1 MNSLTLLLL
10 CWVAAPCAASSRLQS
25 AVAKIRSAFGSRAG
39 GPRFNASATGGAR
52 PRFSATGAGRCPNSK
67 NSTLPGSKSNE
78 WRIGGGRLTGSAAAR
93 TYFFAF
99 AAGSEDVL
107 LEHFVSHYSALGINF
122 ATNSRLVLH
131 LTGAAEVAAREQ
143 ASVAYLR
150 GKSIPFRSSPRYTSQ
165 IKALLANGYL
175 RTLPDEALLMYPD
188 LDEFFALPC
197 RVGDLLA
204 RSERKF
210 LLTAKFRER
219 LPRHWACDP
228 FPRLQPAS
236 VRPIHAQ
243 YPVACPIIASGARR
257 GVFGT
262 ALSLGYQKN
271 LLFSV
276 RDQRGRRVQY
286 QSSHSCT
293 CIDDAAP
300 DEKHECEL
308 QEYRVPDIAHFRFT
322 HEAPRT
328 KD

>member
-1 MNSLTLLLL
+1 MHTHTERSLTLLLL
-10 CWVAAPCAASSRLQS
+10 LCWLVAPCAASSRLQS
-25 AVAKIRSAFGSRAG
+25 TVAKFRSAFGRRAG
-39 GPRFNASATGGAR
+39 GPRFNDTGSDN
-52 PRFSATGAGRCPNSK
+52 PRFSATGAGRCPNSE
-67 NSTLPGSKSNE
+67 NSTLPGSKSKE
-78 WRIGGGRLTGSAAAR
+78 WRMGGGRLTGSAAAR

-150 GKSIPFRSSPRYTSQ
+150 RKSIPFRSSPRYTSK

-236 VRPIHAQ
+236 ERPIHAQ
-243 YPVACPIIASGARR
+243 YPVACPIIASGARHPC
-257 GVFGT
+257 GSVVVVVAIVVVVVVVVVVVAAAAAAAAAVGT
-262 ALSLGYQKN
+262 S
-271 LLFSV
+271 
-276 RDQRGRRVQY
+276 
-286 QSSHSCT
+286 
-293 CIDDAAP
+293 
-300 DEKHECEL
+300 
-308 QEYRVPDIAHFRFT
+308 
-322 HEAPRT
+322 
-328 KD
+328 